1 MFELEALFKA
11 TESQALM
18 FLLKPIGS
26 GKEATRCEG
35 PALLVIASAK
45 EGLFGQLF
53 IPDVIVDDRD
63 RAFSPDVVVVIDDII
78 FCISDIDFDLT
89 LVMIMLLS

>member
-45 EGLFGQLF
+45 ECLFGQVF

-63 RAFSPDVVVVIDDII
+63 RAFASDVFIVFGDII
-78 FCISDIDFDLT
+78 LDG
-89 LVMIMLLS
+89 LVKSPTPTTI